1 MSLRSKRLSTPL
13 DPQAARFL
21 DSTSEDTLLIE
32 ADLLGSLAHVQGLH
46 DAGVLDA
53 AETETLRA
61 ALGEALASARAGA
74 FALDPVHEDVH
85 MNVEAWLTARIGDLG
100 KKLHTGR
107 SRNDQ
112 VALDLRLAA
121 RAHVFALSGRIV
133 ALVDALAALGD
144 KAPDAVMP
152 GCTHLQPAQPVTFG
166 HWTGLHT
173 ERFLRDLGRLFDA
186 FARIDVCPL
195 GAAALAGTSYPLDP
209 AKTATRLGFQAT
221 FRNSMDAVSDRDF
234 LVELAAVEAQ
244 LLVHVSQLA
253 EDIIL
258 YVTPAYGLLSLPD
271 AFATGSSIMPQK
283 KNPDV
288 FEVARGAAGTATGT
302 LVAAL
307 TTLKG
312 LPSAY
317 NRDLQEMKRVILP
330 GWNRTLMLL
339 DAFVPAVAGLGPD
352 VARMAAA
359 AGIGYTDATELADHL
374 VRQGVPFRS
383 AHEAAAALVDTAQ
396 TAGVPL
402 TGLPDAEI
410 EPIVAPFLGPQGI
423 TGLRAVLGAEAA
435 AAAKT
440 SPGGTAPE
448 AVAEQRE
455 LQRAERD
462 RLDSAFAA
470 AAEHIDAAFTLLV
483 PHDRLPEV
491 KAA

>member
-32 ADLLGSLAHVQGLH
+32 ADLLGSLAHVQALS
-46 DAGVLDA
+46 DAGVLDT
-53 AETETLRA
+53 AEAETLRV
-61 ALGEALASARAGA
+61 ALTDALVSARAGA
-74 FALDPVHEDVH
+74 FPLDPVHEDVH
-85 MNVEAWLTARIGDLG
+85 MNVEAWLTARVGDLG

-121 RAHVFALSGRIV
+121 RAHVFALSGRIIG
-133 ALVDALAALGD
+133 LVDALGTLGD
-144 KAPDAVMP
+144 KAPAAVMP

-166 HWTGLHT
+166 HWTGLHA
-173 ERFLRDLGRLFDA
+173 ERFLRDLGRLFGA
-186 FARIDVCPL
+186 LGRIDVCPL
-195 GAAALAGTSYPLDP
+195 GAAALAGTSFALDP
-209 AKTATRLGFQAT
+209 AATAARLGFQAT

-244 LLVHVSQLA
+244 LFVHVSQLA
-253 EDIIL
+253 EDVIL
-258 YVTPAYGLLSLPD
+258 YVTPAYGLLRLPD

-288 FEVARGAAGTATGT
+288 FEVARGAAGTAMGT

-312 LPSAY
+312 SPSAY
-317 NRDLQEMKRVILP
+317 NRDLQEMKRVVLP
-330 GWNRTLMLL
+330 GWNRTLTLF
-339 DAFVPAVAGLGPD
+339 DALVPAVSGLEPD
-352 VARMAAA
+352 VARMEAA
-359 AGIGYTDATELADHL
+359 AGIGHTDATEVADHL
-374 VRQGVPFRS
+374 VRHGVPFRS
-383 AHEAAAALVDTAQ
+383 AHEAAAILVDTAQ
-396 TAGVPL
+396 AAGVPL
-402 TGLPDAEI
+402 SGLSDEHI
-410 EPIVAPFLGPQGI
+410 APAVGLFVGSEGI
-423 TGLRAVLGAEAA
+423 AGLRAVLGAQAA

-455 LQRAERD
+455 LQRAERE
-462 RLDSAFAA
+462 RLAA
-470 AAEHIDAAFTLLV
+470 AFLAAEKHVAHALFLLI
-483 PHDRLPEV
+483 PNDRIPEV